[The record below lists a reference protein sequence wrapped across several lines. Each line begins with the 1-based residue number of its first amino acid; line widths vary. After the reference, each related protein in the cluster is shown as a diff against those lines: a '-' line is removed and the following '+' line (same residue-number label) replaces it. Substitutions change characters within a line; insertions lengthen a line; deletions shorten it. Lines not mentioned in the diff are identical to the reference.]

1 MLPFAGE
8 SSKYRRSVGD
18 FSPSN
23 SCYFAWLAVS
33 YHFSQHLRSSCFLGF
48 LFLGP
53 SSDQLN
59 RYMWEVSTRLGHRVC
74 RYLLRGP
81 EGEKAP
87 QQVQAAVRSALRLGP
102 YDRARCAWN
111 VRADRDAV
119 WSLWQRPVGEEQSKP
134 LGSGGKAL
142 SSSTDNHSPCAT
154 QFLPRYPASGE
165 TERLPRGPPSYQETR
180 AARHELRV
188 G

>member
-1 MLPFAGE
+1 MTQKAASFE
-8 SSKYRRSVGD
+8 
-18 FSPSN
+18 
-23 SCYFAWLAVS
+23 W
-33 YHFSQHLRSSCFLGF
+33 
-48 LFLGP
+48 
-53 SSDQLN
+53 
-59 RYMWEVSTRLGHRVC
+59 
-74 RYLLRGP
+74 GP
-81 EGEKAP
+81 EQEKAP

-102 YDRARCAWN
+102 YDRARCSWN

-119 WSLWQRPVGEEQSKP
+119 WSLWQRPVGEY

-180 AARHELRV
+180 AAHHELRV